1 MENEY
6 ITKENALNLY
16 KMFGNNS
23 ERLSVSMFKVLLDN
37 LPSEDVVLRS
47 ELEEEQE
54 FYKISR
60 DELVE
65 LLSES
70 NKLAALTHGGVEN
83 WNQYETSL
91 HTYLTNRFVDNHP
104 LYAGPSCYYYDFE
117 EMANEQLEAYERVK

>member
-54 FYKISR
+54 FYKISK

-65 LLSES
+65 LF
-70 NKLAALTHGGVEN
+70 KLFDVIGILFHN
-83 WNQYETSL
+83 
-91 HTYLTNRFVDNHP
+91 
-104 LYAGPSCYYYDFE
+104 
-117 EMANEQLEAYERVK
+117 